1 MKLACRLCALT
12 GLLLGASTAR
22 AQQSVELIMD
32 NFTSSA
38 LNTSL
43 TNINNAAVMAAANG
57 KSSKTA
63 TPAGATRLTY
73 TPTLDAR
80 RKAVEAQ
87 ARRLKATNPDL
98 AAKLPGAFGPG
109 GAADYAPLYPKVIQG
124 SGLKEND
131 VADAFAAYL
140 VATYR
145 VAHGEVPGGALLPP
159 RLVSAV
165 RTQYAPAAAR
175 ALAGRPAS
183 TTAELGEFLK
193 LQTVLIYA
201 GAQGQ
206 PASMPAFRQGVATQL
221 KQLFKV
227 DVNALTL
234 SEKGFAKRGSSTT
247 TPGSSA
253 GAAAS
258 VAAAAPPAAASGTGA
273 AAGAQWFFRS
283 VSDAYGGITFEP
295 VALLANGQYCD
306 MGEGPLETIA
316 PAADKAKRPAAW
328 GTWRK
333 NGNAVVL
340 TNYKNQSNSYTLGT
354 GSWFPAYAAGAV
366 PLKRAYKNSS
376 GGSIGGATSLV
387 ISKLTFLDGSHFTE
401 GADGGVITGN
411 AAGGSRRSAS
421 GTYRLQGHTLTLTY
435 TDGRTVRK
443 SFAIG
448 AAGTPPKPS
457 NSLIFIGGDAYI
469 EDK

>member
-1 MKLACRLCALT
+1 MKTNARFSALL
-12 GLLLGASTAR
+12 GLLLAASAAR
-22 AQQSVELIMD
+22 AQSVDVIMD

-43 TNINNAAVMAAANG
+43 TNINTAAVRASTNG
-57 KSSKTA
+57 SSRA
-63 TPAGATRLTY
+63 STPAGAARLSY

-87 ARRLKATNPDL
+87 ARRMKTYNPDL
-98 AAKLPGAFGPG
+98 AAKLPATFGPG
-109 GAADYAPLYPKVIQG
+109 GAADYGTLYPKVIQG
-124 SGLKEND
+124 SGLREND

-165 RTQYAPAAAR
+165 RTQYAPAAGR

-206 PASMPAFRQGVATQL
+206 PASMPAFRQGVAAQL

-227 DVNALTL
+227 DVNSLTL
-234 SEKGFAKRGSSTT
+234 SEKGFSKRGGST
-247 TPGSSA
+247 
-253 GAAAS
+253 
-258 VAAAAPPAAASGTGA
+258 AAAAGSAPASATTAATPAAATGTGA

-306 MGEGPLETIA
+306 VGEAPLEAIN
-316 PAADKAKRPAAW
+316 PAADRAKRPAAW

-333 NGNAVVL
+333 SGNSVVL
-340 TNYKNQSNSYTLGT
+340 TNYKNQSNDYTLGT

-366 PLKRAYKNSS
+366 PLKRTYKNSS
-376 GGSIGGATSLV
+376 GGSVGGATSLV
-387 ISKLTFLDGSHFTE
+387 ISKITFLDGSHFSE

-435 TDGRTVRK
+435 ADGRTVRQ

-448 AAGTPPKPS
+448 AAGTPARPS
-457 NSLIFIGGDAYI
+457 NELIFIGGDAYTD
-469 EDK
+469 E